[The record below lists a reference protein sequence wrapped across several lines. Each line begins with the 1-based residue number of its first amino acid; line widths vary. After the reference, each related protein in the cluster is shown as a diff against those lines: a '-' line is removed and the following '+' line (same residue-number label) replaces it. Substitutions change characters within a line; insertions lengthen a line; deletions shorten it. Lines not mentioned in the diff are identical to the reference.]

1 MQLEMAGILSIQ
13 NTDEIFEETPIDG
26 NLHHSSENDIV
37 LNYSESIAK
46 GYWQRTLLPDGISID
61 IENNQLFKHIIF
73 EKPDDEG
80 RPEIGFRLSGN
91 RKLYTGE
98 VMQGG
103 QNFLSLSNVSRGG
116 RTEWASNQ
124 RHLKVDINLTP
135 EMWAMLIQQHSQY
148 LSPHQQLPLFGAK
161 NAPYY
166 ELRTTTPVMQS
177 VLYQIINCP
186 YRDFIREIYLQSKA
200 LELVA
205 LWLAQELEYRQVKK
219 STVKLSP
226 EDIERI
232 YYAREILITNLLH
245 PPTLLELSRRVAMNE
260 RKLKQ
265 GFRQIFGTTVFG
277 YLHNHRMEQAK
288 QMLVEQ
294 KLSVAQVAHAVGYTH
309 LSHFAA
315 AFRKKIGVNPSAYGK

>member
-1 MQLEMAGILSIQ
+1 MAGILSIQ
-13 NTDEIFEETPIDG
+13 NIDEMFEETAING
-26 NLHHSSENDIV
+26 NQPHQTENDIV
-37 LNYSESIAK
+37 LNYSKSIGK
-46 GYWQRTLLPDGISID
+46 GYWQRTFLPDGISID
-61 IENNQLFKHIIF
+61 IENNQFLNHIIS
-73 EKPDDEG
+73 EEPEG
-80 RPEIGFRLSGN
+80 EGWPEIGFRLSGN

-103 QNFLSLSNVSRGG
+103 QNFLCLSDVSRGG
-116 RTEWASNQ
+116 ITEWAGNQ

-135 EMWAMLIQQHSQY
+135 EMWAMLIQQHSPY

-161 NAPYY
+161 NAPFY

-177 VLYQIINCP
+177 VLYQILNCP
-186 YRDFIREIYLQSKA
+186 YRDFVREIYLQSKA

-205 LWLAQELEYRQVKK
+205 LWLAQELEYRQVSP

-226 EDIERI
+226 DDIERI
-232 YYAREILITNLLH
+232 YYARDILITNLHH
-245 PPTLLELSRRVAMNE
+245 PPTLLELGRQVAINQ

-277 YLHNHRMEQAK
+277 YLQNHRMEQAK
-288 QMLVEQ
+288 QMLTEQ
-294 KLSVAQVAHAVGYTH
+294 KLTVAQVAHAVGYSH

-315 AFRKKIGVNPSAYGK
+315 AFRKKFGVNPSAYRG

>member
-1 MQLEMAGILSIQ
+1 MAGILSIK
-13 NTDEIFEETPIDG
+13 NMDEMFEETAING
-26 NLHHSSENDIV
+26 NQPHQTENDIV
-37 LNYSESIAK
+37 LKYSESIGK
-46 GYWQRTLLPDGISID
+46 GYWQRTFLPDGISID
-61 IENNQLFKHIIF
+61 IENNVFFNHIILK
-73 EKPDDEG
+73 EPDGEG
-80 RPEIGFRLSGN
+80 WPEIGFRLSGN

-103 QNFLSLSNVSRGG
+103 QNFLCLSDVGRGDV
-116 RTEWASNQ
+116 TEWAGNQ

-148 LSPHQQLPLFGAK
+148 LSPHQQLPLFGVK

-177 VLYQIINCP
+177 VLYQILNCP
-186 YRDFIREIYLQSKA
+186 YRDFIREVYLQSKA

-205 LWLAQELEYRQVKK
+205 LWLAQELDYRQINQ
-219 STVKLSP
+219 STVKLAP
-226 EDIERI
+226 DDIERI
-232 YYAREILITNLLH
+232 YYARDILITNLHH
-245 PPTLLELSRRVAMNE
+245 PPTLLELSRRITVNE

-277 YLHNHRMEQAK
+277 YLHDHRMEQAK
-288 QMLVEQ
+288 QMLTEQ
-294 KLSVAQVAHAVGYTH
+294 KLTVAQVAHAVGYSH

-315 AFRKKIGVNPSAYGK
+315 AFRKKFGVNPSVYRQK

>member
-1 MQLEMAGILSIQ
+1 MAGILSIQ
-13 NTDEIFEETPIDG
+13 NTDEIFEKTPING

-37 LNYSESIAK
+37 WNYSKSIGK

-61 IENNQLFKHIIF
+61 IQNNELFKHIIL
-73 EKPDDEG
+73 EKPAGEG
-80 RPEIGFRLSGN
+80 KPEIGFRLSGN

-103 QNFLSLSNVSRGG
+103 QNFLCLSDVGRGG

-124 RHLKVDINLTP
+124 RHLQVDINLTP

-161 NAPYY
+161 NAPFY

-177 VLYQIINCP
+177 VLYQILNCP
-186 YRDFIREIYLQSKA
+186 YRDFIREVYLQSKA

-205 LWLAQELEYRQVKK
+205 LWLAQELEYRQINQ
-219 STVKLSP
+219 STIKLSP

-232 YYAREILITNLLH
+232 YYARDILITNLLH
-245 PPTLLELSRRVAMNE
+245 PPTLLELSRRVAVNQ

-277 YLHNHRMEQAK
+277 YLHDHRMEQAK
-288 QMLVEQ
+288 QMLAEQ
-294 KLSVAQVAHAVGYTH
+294 KLSVAQVAHAVGYSH
-309 LSHFAA
+309 LSHFAS

>member
-1 MQLEMAGILSIQ
+1 MAGILSIK
-13 NTDEIFEETPIDG
+13 NMDEMFEETAING
-26 NLHHSSENDIV
+26 NQPHQTENDIV
-37 LNYSESIAK
+37 LNYSESIGK
-46 GYWQRTLLPDGISID
+46 GYWQRTFLPDGISID
-61 IENNQLFKHIIF
+61 IENNQFLNHIIL
-73 EKPDDEG
+73 EEPEG
-80 RPEIGFRLSGN
+80 EGSPEIGFRLSGK

-103 QNFLSLSNVSRGG
+103 QNFLCLSDVSSGG
-116 RTEWASNQ
+116 ITEWAGNQ

-135 EMWAMLIQQHSQY
+135 EMWAMLINQQSQY
-148 LSPHQQLPLFGAK
+148 LSPHQQLPLFGVK

-177 VLYQIINCP
+177 VLYQILNCP
-186 YRDFIREIYLQSKA
+186 YRDFIREVYLQSKA

-205 LWLAQELEYRQVKK
+205 LWLAQELEYRQVNQ

-226 EDIERI
+226 DDIERI
-232 YYAREILITNLLH
+232 YYARDILITNLHH
-245 PPTLLELSRRVAMNE
+245 PPTLLELARRVAVNE

-277 YLHNHRMEQAK
+277 YLHDHRMEQAK
-288 QMLVEQ
+288 QMLAEQ
-294 KLSVAQVAHAVGYTH
+294 KLSVAQVAHAVGYSH

-315 AFRKKIGVNPSAYGK
+315 AFRKKFGVNPSAYGR

>member
-1 MQLEMAGILSIQ
+1 MSDILSIK
-13 NTDEIFEETPIDG
+13 NMDEMFEETAINS
-26 NLHHSSENDIV
+26 NLHHSSDNDIV
-37 LNYSESIAK
+37 LNYSESIGQ
-46 GYWQRTLLPDGISID
+46 GYWQRTFLPDGISID
-61 IENNQLFKHIIF
+61 IENNQFLNHIILK
-73 EKPDDEG
+73 EPAGEG
-80 RPEIGFRLSGN
+80 WPEIGFRLSGN

-103 QNFLSLSNVSRGG
+103 QNFLHLSDVSRGG
-116 RTEWASNQ
+116 ITEWGGNQ
-124 RHLKVDINLTP
+124 KHLKVDINLTP
-135 EMWAMLIQQHSQY
+135 EIWAMLMNQHSQY

-177 VLYQIINCP
+177 VLYQILNCP

-205 LWLAQELEYRQVKK
+205 LWLAQELDYQQVSQ

-226 EDIERI
+226 DDIERI
-232 YYAREILITNLLH
+232 YYARDILITNLQH
-245 PPTLLELSRRVAMNE
+245 PPTLLELSRRVAVNE

-277 YLHNHRMEQAK
+277 YLHDHRMEQAK
-288 QMLVEQ
+288 QMLAEQ
-294 KLSVAQVAHAVGYTH
+294 KLTVAQVAHAVGYSH

-315 AFRKKIGVNPSAYGK
+315 AFRKKIGVNPSAYR